1 MAQITWGI
9 GLAAKTEAV
18 PGTPEVFATGGAL
31 TLADGIVLG
40 DAGSGIGESGI
51 DFSLERIDKAVAPV
65 TSSFTAQF
73 PSFLRREIGKLTIT
87 VQGKGSGATSSNP
100 TVDADFDQSADYP
113 GLDALLKATGLT
125 GAAWGSG
132 VGYSYVPASAA
143 ACTVKLWVGPS
154 TTGVLYVLTNCTA
167 KLTMSLTPGDVALWQ
182 FELQGTVSS
191 VDATITTPSF
201 TYGTAASVSAPT
213 IQNAGH
219 SFGIGAAARGF
230 QDLSITIDNQ
240 IEEVPDSNATGGVTQ
255 RQTGRSVTAE
265 MTLYAD
271 SGDEDYEDTRLAAT
285 AASTDDVTFVVGAA
299 TAISTAAVNWRV
311 NFNNPNVLKN
321 EVAKSG
327 PSVARTVELQATA
340 TTANAEFELIFY

>member
-9 GLAAKTEAV
+9 GLAAKTEAA

-40 DAGSGIGESGI
+40 DAGSGVGESGI

-73 PSFLRREIGKLTIT
+73 PSFMRREIGKLTIT

-113 GLDALLKATGLT
+113 GLDALLKASGLT
-125 GAAWGSG
+125 GSAWGSG
-132 VGYSYVPASAA
+132 VG
-143 ACTVKLWVGPS
+143 
-154 TTGVLYVLTNCTA
+154 YVLTNCTA
-167 KLTMSLTPGDVALWQ
+167 KLTMNLTPGEVALWQ
-182 FELQGTVSS
+182 FEIQGTVSS

-201 TYGTAASVSAPT
+201 TYGTAASVSAPVVE
-213 IQNAGH
+213 NAGH

-230 QDLSITIDNQ
+230 QDLAITIDNE
-240 IEEVPDSNATGGVTQ
+240 IEEGPDSNATGGVTK
-255 RQTGRSVTAE
+255 RQTGRAVTAE

-285 AASTDDVTFVVGAA
+285 AASTDDVTFVVGSA

-311 NFNNPNVLKN
+311 NFNNPNVRKN
-321 EVAKSG
+321 EFAKSG
-327 PSVARTVELQATA
+327 SSVSRTLELQATA